1 MRRHFHAHH
10 ALRAAALATGVAVLG
25 ASALPSHAAGSSA
38 SWRALFP
45 PAAAYPHGARVQP
58 VQTSARADAL
68 VDPATATQV
77 VGLGFTTG
85 GTQYATLRAQALV
98 GVTVLVFR
106 TERGAATFLR
116 QDQPSALADPTT
128 PGTTARGLGAGA
140 RYVSGGCAGCGAGA
154 PPLGILLLRRGAAMV
169 QILTQPPDHALAV
182 RLGHAA
188 LRR

>member
-1 MRRHFHAHH
+1 MRQHLRARH
-10 ALRAAALATGVAVLG
+10 ALRAAALTASVAVLG
-25 ASALPSHAAGSSA
+25 AGALPSHAAGSPA

-45 PAAAYPHGARVQP
+45 PVAAYPHGARVQP

-68 VDPATATQV
+68 VDPATAAHV
-77 VGLGFTTG
+77 ARLGFTTG

-98 GVTVLVFR
+98 GVTLLVFR

-128 PGTTARGLGAGA
+128 PGTTAGGLGVGA

-188 LRR
+188 LHR

>member
-1 MRRHFHAHH
+1 MRQHLRARH
-10 ALRAAALATGVAVLG
+10 ALRAAALTASVAVLG
-25 ASALPSHAAGSSA
+25 AGALPAHAAGSPA

-45 PAAAYPHGARVQP
+45 PVAAYPHGARVQP

-68 VDPATATQV
+68 VDPATAAHV
-77 VGLGFTTG
+77 ARLGFTTG

-128 PGTTARGLGAGA
+128 PGTTAGGLVLQRRLCKTAVFSGKSRPMSRLCWPSAPIIA
-140 RYVSGGCAGCGAGA
+140 AIRVSTASTKA
-154 PPLGILLLRRGAAMV
+154 PLHGYWKNPSL
-169 QILTQPPDHALAV
+169 
-182 RLGHAA
+182 
-188 LRR
+188 